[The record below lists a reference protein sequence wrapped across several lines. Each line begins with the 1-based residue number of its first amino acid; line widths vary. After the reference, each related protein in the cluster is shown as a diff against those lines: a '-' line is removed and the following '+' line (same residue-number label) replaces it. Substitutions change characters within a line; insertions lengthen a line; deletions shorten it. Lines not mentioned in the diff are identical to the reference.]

1 MKRTF
6 AYLSL
11 LAILVCLSACAAKK
25 DLTVME
31 KLDGEWT
38 CDARATWTLWHPG
51 QKFTQDADYKA
62 LSEARLRL
70 DTKSKRMVM
79 WNEAFGAN
87 SEVNSPL
94 NIVSQAPNSI
104 TIDDGDVF
112 ELKDA
117 TTLFIHDPQNPQ
129 KGFIFKRRK

>member
-1 MKRTF
+1 MKNRF
-6 AYLSL
+6 AYIFI
-11 LAILVCLSACAAKK
+11 LAMLMCLSACAAKK
-25 DLTVME
+25 NLTVMD

-38 CDARATWTLWHPG
+38 CDARATWALWHPG
-51 QKFTQDADYKA
+51 ERFTQDNDYKA
-62 LSEARLRL
+62 LAQARLRL
-70 DTKSKRMVM
+70 DMKNRKMVM
-79 WNEAFGAN
+79 WNEAFGPT
-87 SEVNSPL
+87 SEVNSTL

-129 KGFIFKRRK
+129 KGFVFKRRK